1 MYCVALGTIICI
13 VRGLSLSLSIYIYI
27 YMWLGGRSPCIA
39 SHDTWHELSGSSS
52 EASTNVLCTQ

>member
-13 VRGLSLSLSIYIYI
+13 VRGLSLSLSIYIY
-27 YMWLGGRSPCIA
+27 MWLGGRSPCIA
-39 SHDTWHELSGSSS
+39 SHDTLHELSGSSS

>member
-1 MYCVALGTIICI
+1 MELMCVLYCIGHNNMYSE
-13 VRGLSLSLSIYIYI
+13 RSIYI
-27 YMWLGGRSPCIA
+27 WLGGIT